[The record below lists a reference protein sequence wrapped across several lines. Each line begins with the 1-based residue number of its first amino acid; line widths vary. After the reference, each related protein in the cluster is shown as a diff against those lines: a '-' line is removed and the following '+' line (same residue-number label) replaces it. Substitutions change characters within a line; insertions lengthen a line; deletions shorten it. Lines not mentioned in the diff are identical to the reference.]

1 MSAREKAV
9 EVLADC
15 EHASWARWHKYVG
28 ECADGLPNGPWT
40 LAFYHVNHWNRQANT
55 DYADLSEQEK
65 ESDRKEVQLALD
77 ALHAADL
84 VIVNRADVE
93 GALDAMQYV
102 KDTYFWDKHG
112 YQATEDSLR
121 GSLGDD

>member
-1 MSAREKAV
+1 MTDPQRRAV
-9 EVLADC
+9 EAIDSWFKSSYKNLGYGNEILA
-15 EHASWARWHKYVG
+15 RV
-28 ECADGLPNGPWT
+28 
-40 LAFYHVNHWNRQANT
+40 R
-55 DYADLSEQEK
+55 
-65 ESDRKEVQLALD
+65 
-77 ALHAADL
+77 AADL

>member
-77 ALHAADL
+77 ALREANL
-84 VIVNRADVE
+84 VI
-93 GALDAMQYV
+93 LDRQTV
-102 KDTYFWDKHG
+102 RIVSEHWFSTDT
-112 YQATEDSLR
+112 TSLDIDELR
-121 GSLGDD
+121 EAHKAIQEALGDGD

>member
-1 MSAREKAV
+1 MTDPQRRAV
-9 EVLADC
+9 QDRAMDAITESRRVTRGIDRHVPVNTPAGDAAVILA
-15 EHASWARWHKYVG
+15 AIR
-28 ECADGLPNGPWT
+28 
-40 LAFYHVNHWNRQANT
+40 
-55 DYADLSEQEK
+55 
-65 ESDRKEVQLALD
+65 
-77 ALHAADL
+77 AADL

>member
-77 ALHAADL
+77 AIREANLIILDRETVAAAVAVAKSFTPRWTEYECFTQMQD
-84 VIVNRADVE
+84 
-93 GALDAMQYV
+93 AL
-102 KDTYFWDKHG
+102 G
-112 YQATEDSLR
+112 
-121 GSLGDD
+121 GDE